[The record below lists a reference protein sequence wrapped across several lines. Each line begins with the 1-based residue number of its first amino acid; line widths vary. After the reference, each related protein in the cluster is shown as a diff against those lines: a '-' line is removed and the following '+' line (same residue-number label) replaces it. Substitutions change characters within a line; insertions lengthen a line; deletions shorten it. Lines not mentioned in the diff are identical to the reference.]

1 MAAPVV
7 GVTLEGLT
15 FSHTATTFLEG
26 YEVTS
31 GGDWS
36 IHRDA
41 GERRGCLLLL
51 LLLLL
56 QALAAHSTLCLELAS
71 PSKAAP
77 RGPNCFS
84 RPNPYPQTQTQT
96 PQPCSSRAQSTPT

>member
-7 GVTLEGLT
+7 GVTLQGLT

-41 GERRGCLLLL
+41 GEAPLVPFRPGWGGCAGAGAGAV
-51 LLLLL
+51 
-56 QALAAHSTLCLELAS
+56 QVPAGAHYT
-71 PSKAAP
+71 
-77 RGPNCFS
+77 
-84 RPNPYPQTQTQT
+84 
-96 PQPCSSRAQSTPT
+96 